1 VVSRSRR
8 LLRISISRM
17 SSQEGMKLSY
27 ISNYPSFIYIPLTE
41 YSSPTMA
48 RCSAA
53 KETGNP
59 ETNFLAPGYSSENP
73 HGRVAYGP

>member
-1 VVSRSRR
+1 MKTSTYFIDT
-8 LLRISISRM
+8 LLI
-17 SSQEGMKLSY
+17 GC
-27 ISNYPSFIYIPLTE
+27 
-41 YSSPTMA
+41 SSPTMA

-59 ETNFLAPGYSSENP
+59 ETNYLAPGYSSENP